1 MRVFVCILMLLHGF
15 SFLLQPIGNPA
26 SMNFREMY
34 QHCSAEDHDITPLD
48 FVFEHLLNFEFVI
61 NCIEGENEDEHQ
73 PFQTV
78 ESSGQIA
85 ITIPAVMSINFSQRL
100 FSTDQTI
107 HTIHNIGF
115 HSSNFSADI
124 FHPPVV

>member
-1 MRVFVCILMLLHGF
+1 MYILMLLHGF
-15 SFLLQPIGNPA
+15 SFLLQPMGSPA

-61 NCIEGENEDEHQ
+61 NCIEGENEEEHQ

-78 ESSGQIA
+78 ESSGQVA
-85 ITIPAVMSINFSQRL
+85 ITIPAAMSINFSQRI
-100 FSTDQTI
+100 FYSDRMIYTVHDI
-107 HTIHNIGF
+107 SF
-115 HSSNFSADI
+115 HSSNFYADI